1 MLFFFGLLCGLFLG
15 VVATCVVLLPRIPYQ
30 AWPHQ
35 KKKEPNSP

>member
-30 AWPHQ
+30 EWPP